1 MFFSFLCY
9 VLTNQLE
16 VKHKTIQKQSM
27 GKHIIFSLND
37 NKCARIN
44 FLVDK

>member
-16 VKHKTIQKQSM
+16 VLHKTIQKQSM

-37 NKCARIN
+37 
-44 FLVDK
+44 